1 MSNID
6 NISFYIVPTPIGN
19 LGDITIRALEV
30 LRSVDLIFS
39 EDTRTTLKL
48 LNHFEIKKKLISYHK
63 DNENSSAE
71 KILTHI
77 LSGETVALTTDA
89 GTPCISDPGQIIVN
103 KLIKNNIKFQVLPGA
118 TAFIPAAIKSGFPT
132 EKIFFSGFLPLKNG
146 ERVDYLTYLKNNI
159 YATIIFYEAPH
170 RIKKTLNELIEIFTR
185 PISVSREL
193 TKLYETTYYIN
204 SKEDISFIVEK
215 GEFVIVVNNNTPQPK
230 KQDIELI
237 VENLRRENLSNQ
249 DIMKVLKALGFKRN
263 KAYEVVMEKQDS

>member
-1 MSNID
+1 MQQIED
-6 NISFYIVPTPIGN
+6 TKFYIVPTPIGN
-19 LGDITIRALEV
+19 LGDITIRALEI
-30 LRSVDLIFS
+30 LKSVDIIFS

-63 DNENSSAE
+63 DNEKSSAE

-132 EKIFFSGFLPLKNG
+132 EKIFFSGFLPVKNS
-146 ERVDYLTYLKNNI
+146 ERVDYLTYLKNNV

-170 RIKKTLNELIEIFTR
+170 RIKKTVAELVEIFTT
-185 PISVSREL
+185 PISISREL
-193 TKLYETTYYIN
+193 TKLYETTYYID
-204 SKEDISFIVEK
+204 SKEDIELIMEK
-215 GEFVIVVNNNTPQPK
+215 GEFVIVVNNNIPQS
-230 KQDIELI
+230 KQYDLELI
-237 VENLRRENLSNQ
+237 VENLKRENFSNQ
-249 DIMKVLKALGFKRN
+249 DIMKILKTLGIKRN
-263 KAYEVVMEKQDS
+263 KAYEIVMEKNNS